1 MLKLLPALIGL
12 FAAGAGVLLFLGISV
27 GVWWVRAEVFRQT
40 AYLATRAEAAG
51 RAADNTI
58 AFVRQALDRAEAD
71 LAAARAEIPPPSH
84 PPVNPLVQL
93 AARQASLQLAGSV
106 QRAQGAVEAASDA
119 VTIADAVLDVVDEFP
134 ELKQLFGVEQAHLD
148 RTRYAL
154 GQIAEDIRR
163 ARTMLGIPIDRSIFT
178 LEELNMIDAA
188 LRQTRYYTDEMDRV
202 VRTARERVASLRSR
216 VEWWADRLSV
226 AVSAVAVWAAVGQV
240 FWARFCLR
248 RLSGQPA

>member
-1 MLKLLPALIGL
+1 MPNSLPARVGL
-12 FAAGAGVLLFLGISV
+12 LAAGVGLLLFFGAGI

-58 AFVRQALDRAEAD
+58 TFVRQALDRVEAD
-71 LAAARAEIPPPSH
+71 LASARAEIPPPSAL
-84 PPVNPLVQL
+84 PVNPLMQL

-178 LEELNMIDAA
+178 PEELNMIDTA
-188 LRQTRYYTDEMDRV
+188 LRQTRYYVDEMDRV
-202 VRTARERVASLRSR
+202 VRTARERVVTLRSR
-216 VEWWADRLSV
+216 IEWWADRLSV
-226 AVSAVAVWAAVGQV
+226 AVSVAAVWAGVGQI
-240 FWARFCLR
+240 FLARFCLR